1 MSCHDAIEAIDL
13 ALVLHTIEIDKA
25 LDPLKPRD
33 FTTLVQRFGARLRGQ
48 ARPHEIE
55 AVDAALVAMDVD
67 WSSLTNRQRDAAVK
81 AANTAIGQLSR
92 VVPPRVEGTMIT
104 ESERFVG
111 GVKRSVAQTYKLKI
125 DTSFTTADRA
135 TARRVAQNQ
144 GNFVTDFYGNRA
156 LAVEGTAR
164 GIVAH
169 GLEHGL
175 GVDEIAGRLEKAVRS
190 EVLGRSPSY
199 WNVVANSFM
208 NRARTDTNLKSFRE
222 AGIERWMF
230 EAVMDEQTT
239 DQCRMLHE
247 KTFSTGAAID
257 RIRAT
262 DEAADPVRELKKH
275 EPWLQNGKDDEGR
288 AVLYTRDPD
297 TKERTIV
304 ARVLESG
311 VGQSDRVGRYEQLVS
326 DQSMEKMGIPWPPLH
341 GRCRST
347 IVPAD

>member
-1 MSCHDAIEAIDL
+1 MHNHEFIQAIDL
-13 ALVLHTIEIDKA
+13 ALVLNTIEIEKD
-25 LDPLKPRD
+25 LDPLNRRD
-33 FTTLVQRFGARLRGQ
+33 FVTLVQRFGARLRGQ

-55 AVDAALVAMDVD
+55 AVDAALGAMDVD
-67 WSSLTNRQRDAAVK
+67 WPNLTNRQRDAAVK
-81 AANTAIGQLSR
+81 AANTAIAGLSR
-92 VVPPRVEGTMIT
+92 VVPPLVEGTVIS
-104 ESERFVG
+104 ESTRFVA
-111 GVKRSVAQTYKLKI
+111 GVKRSIVRTHKLKI
-125 DTSFTTADRA
+125 GTSFTAKDRE
-135 TARRVAQNQ
+135 TARRVARNQ

-156 LAVEGTAR
+156 RAVEGSAR
-164 GIVAH
+164 SVVAH

-175 GVDEIAGRLEKAVRS
+175 GVDEIAGRLEKTVKA

-208 NRARTDTNLKSFRE
+208 NRARTDTNLKGFRE

-262 DEAADPVRELKKH
+262 DEAADPVRELKKF

-288 AVLYTRDPD
+288 AILYTRDPD
-297 TKERTIV
+297 TKERTVI

-311 VGQSDRVGRYEQLVS
+311 RGESDRVGRYEQLVN
-326 DQSMEKMGIPWPPLH
+326 DQTMEKMGIPWPPLH